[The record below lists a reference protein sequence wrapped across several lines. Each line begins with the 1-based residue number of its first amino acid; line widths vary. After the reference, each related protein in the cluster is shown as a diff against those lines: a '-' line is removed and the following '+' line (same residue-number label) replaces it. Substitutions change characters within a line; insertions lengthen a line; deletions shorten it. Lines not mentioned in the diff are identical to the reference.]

1 MSELKNVQALARAG
15 QGRRVRVYPY
25 PYPYLPNDAVK
36 STIVCLY

>member
-25 PYPYLPNDAVK
+25 PNKPP
-36 STIVCLY
+36 